1 MHLLAQLASAALL
14 VLLTT
19 LIHGAGVVA
28 ISHWLGLDR
37 DRAKMSRLH
46 PRTVAILSAVALLLF
61 ALHTAEIALF
71 ALFYVAVGALP
82 DLEHALFYS
91 ASAYSTI
98 GSTEFAM
105 TDEWRLLGAIE
116 GVIGFLML
124 GWSAAFF
131 VTDMNK
137 LLRQ

>member
-14 VLLTT
+14 ILLTT
-19 LIHGAGVVA
+19 LVHGAGVVA
-28 ISHWLGLDR
+28 IAHWLGLDR
-37 DRAKMSRLH
+37 ERPKAPRLH
-46 PRTVAILSAVALLLF
+46 PRTAALLSAVALLLF
-61 ALHTAEIALF
+61 ALHSAEIALF
-71 ALFYVAVGALP
+71 ALFYLAVGALP
-82 DLEHALFYS
+82 GLEEALYVS
-91 ASAYSTI
+91 ATAYSTI
-98 GSTEFAM
+98 GASEFQLPP
-105 TDEWRLLGAIE
+105 EWRLLVAIE